1 MLKLSTSEDLFS
13 YNFADYV
20 DSKKKYCITY
30 KRDVEC
36 VVEEI
41 VNIFFCKVFFLQ
53 IQNCLNY
60 KNEYTNFVNTL

>member
-41 VNIFFCKVFFLQ
+41 VNIFFVKCFFYKYNNVWTTKMNIQ
-53 IQNCLNY
+53 IL
-60 KNEYTNFVNTL
+60 